1 MTVIRRTVCAMA
13 LLLVTP
19 LLAGCNEEEQA
30 RPIHLEKGAYRGA
43 ADSPLS
49 ADQVQALQQ
58 RSAGQRF

>member
-1 MTVIRRTVCAMA
+1 MA

-30 RPIHLEKGAYRGA
+30 RPIHLEKGVYRGA
-43 ADSPLS
+43 ADSQLS
-49 ADQVQALQQ
+49 AGQVQALQQ

>member
-1 MTVIRRTVCAMA
+1 MTVIRRTAGLMA

-30 RPIHLEKGAYRGA
+30 RPIHLEKGVYRGA
-43 ADSPLS
+43 ADTQLS
-49 ADQVQALQQ
+49 ADQTRALQQ